1 MTVLDAA
8 ERVLLDT
15 DQPLHSKEI
24 TQRILGQ
31 GLWATRSERPEATLV
46 SSLSKDIG
54 RDPDRSRFRS
64 LGRGLYGLQ
73 NAQRKPPAS
82 SRSEPTHEPRL
93 TVLQAAEKV
102 LRAKGGPLHYRDI
115 TRQILDQRL
124 WDTSSKNPEIGV
136 FGTLSSDIKKLSE
149 QSRFRPL
156 GDGVF
161 ALQDPSSPLATEA
174 DSGEV
179 SDGPRVTVLDAAA
192 AVIRAAGKALSYD
205 EITQRMLSQGSWHT
219 KSSNP
224 KSVVGSTI
232 ATDIQKDPEASRFRS
247 AGRGIVALKDVDRS
261 VPQEPGSEESAD
273 GEQPMTL
280 LQAAEQVLRSAGE
293 PLHYRELTKR
303 MLAQDLFTTRSLT
316 PAASVSSTISQEIRQ
331 RESSG
336 QAQRFLRPAPGLIG
350 LADSQ
355 PVALQNA
362 IEAENQRVREGLL
375 QLVLAADPYQFEQLV
390 ADLFSAM
397 GMEDVEVTQRSG
409 DQGID
414 VRGTLVAGR
423 SIRVKI
429 AAQVKRWNS
438 SISAPMVQ
446 QLRGSLG
453 AHEQGLMVT
462 TGGFTAQAKDAASR
476 SDASPVGLIDRDEL
490 ISLLVEHEIGVERQ
504 EHHLLRLAGSLPRD
518 SQRG

>member
-1 MTVLDAA
+1 
-8 ERVLLDT
+8 
-15 DQPLHSKEI
+15 
-24 TQRILGQ
+24 
-31 GLWATRSERPEATLV
+31 
-46 SSLSKDIG
+46 
-54 RDPDRSRFRS
+54 
-64 LGRGLYGLQ
+64 
-73 NAQRKPPAS
+73 
-82 SRSEPTHEPRL
+82 
-93 TVLQAAEKV
+93 
-102 LRAKGGPLHYRDI
+102 
-115 TRQILDQRL
+115 
-124 WDTSSKNPEIGV
+124 
-136 FGTLSSDIKKLSE
+136 
-149 QSRFRPL
+149 
-156 GDGVF
+156 
-161 ALQDPSSPLATEA
+161 
-174 DSGEV
+174 
-179 SDGPRVTVLDAAA
+179 
-192 AVIRAAGKALSYD
+192 
-205 EITQRMLSQGSWHT
+205 MLSQGSWYT

-224 KSVVGSTI
+224 KSVVVSAI
-232 ATDIQKDPEASRFRS
+232 AKDIQKDPEASRFRS
-247 AGRGIVALKDVDRS
+247 AGRGIVAIKGVDRS
-261 VPQEPGSEESAD
+261 LPQEPKSEKSPND
-273 GEQPMTL
+273 KQTMPL
-280 LQAAEQVLRSAGE
+280 LQAAEQVLRSADE
-293 PLHYRELTKR
+293 PLHYKELTKR

-336 QAQRFLRPAPGLIG
+336 RAQRFLRPAPGLIG

-429 AAQVKRWNS
+429 AAQVKRWNNG
-438 SISAPMVQ
+438 ISAPMAQ

-462 TGGFTAQAKDAASR
+462 TGGFTAQARDAASR

-490 ISLLVEHEIGVERQ
+490 ISLLVEHEIGVEHQ